1 MRISIPEKPACLK
14 KAEPEEISMNTLK
27 IYVVGVGGQG
37 NVLASKLVG
46 EAAMAAG
53 VPVVLSETHGMAQRG
68 GVVESTVV
76 LGGALSPT
84 IADGCADILLA
95 FEPLEAVRAL
105 NKVRKDSLII
115 TSTSPLKPF
124 SPSGDDKAY
133 PPVPELLAYLK
144 SKCDRVLAFDGREIA
159 LAQGNALG
167 LNMVMLGA
175 LYASGLMPI
184 QPEEQ
189 KKAIASGTK
198 EAFVQKNLAC
208 FDAGLRAG
216 LEAARQ

>member
-1 MRISIPEKPACLK
+1 
-14 KAEPEEISMNTLK
+14 MNILK

-46 EAAMAAG
+46 EAALEAG

-68 GVVESTVV
+68 GVVESTAV

-115 TSTSPLKPF
+115 TSTAPLKPF
-124 SPSGDDKAY
+124 SPSGDDKTY
-133 PPVPELLAYLK
+133 PPVPELLSYLNA
-144 SKCDRVLAFDGREIA
+144 KCDKVLAFDGREIA
-159 LAQGNALG
+159 LSQGNALG

-175 LYASGLMPI
+175 LYASGMMPI
-184 QPEEQ
+184 RPEDQ
-189 KKAIASGTK
+189 KKAIAAGTR
-198 EAFVQKNLAC
+198 EAFVAKNLAC
-208 FDAGLRAG
+208 FEAGLHAG
-216 LEAARQ
+216 LEAMKALTLK

>member
-1 MRISIPEKPACLK
+1 
-14 KAEPEEISMNTLK
+14 MNTLK
-27 IYVVGVGGQG
+27 IYFVGVGGQG

-46 EAAMAAG
+46 EAALEAG

-68 GVVESTVV
+68 GVVESTAV

-105 NKVRKDSLII
+105 NKIHRDSLVI
-115 TSTSPLKPF
+115 TSTAPLKP
-124 SPSGDDKAY
+124 
-133 PPVPELLAYLK
+133 YLNA
-144 SKCDRVLAFDGREIA
+144 KCGRVLAFDGREIA

-175 LYASGLMPI
+175 LYASGVMPI
-184 QPEEQ
+184 QPETQ
-189 KKAIASGTK
+189 KKVIAAGTK
-198 EAFVQKNLAC
+198 EAFVPRNLAC
-208 FDAGLRAG
+208 FEAGLHAG
-216 LEAARQ
+216 TEAMKALACK

>member
-1 MRISIPEKPACLK
+1 
-14 KAEPEEISMNTLK
+14 MNTLK
-27 IYVVGVGGQG
+27 IYFVGVGGQG

-46 EAAMAAG
+46 EAALEAG

-68 GVVESTVV
+68 GVVESTAV

-105 NKVRKDSLII
+105 NKIHRDSLVI
-115 TSTSPLKPF
+115 TSTAPLKPF
-124 SPSGDDKAY
+124 SPAGDDKAY
-133 PPVPELLAYLK
+133 PPVPELLAYLNA
-144 SKCDRVLAFDGREIA
+144 KCGRVLAFDGREIA

-175 LYASGLMPI
+175 LYASGVMPI
-184 QPEEQ
+184 QPETQ
-189 KKAIASGTK
+189 KKVIAAGTK
-198 EAFVQKNLAC
+198 EAFVPRNLAC
-208 FDAGLRAG
+208 FEAGLHAG
-216 LEAARQ
+216 TEAMKALACK